1 MTEVTAARLRKF
13 GFEYTVIWKMH
24 YCIAKELTNYVYSPE
39 FGGANDRLFWRE
51 PFSAEGN
58 GDAAKIM
65 PVASE
70 HRRIDDRP
78 PIRCKECFTVVIPNR
93 HIDADCPRFLPGCHD
108 ESFGKLEV
116 TSGWATTMS
125 PQNYDS
131 LVVAADDVVGTPD
144 AHCIGL
150 LSGRIGVAGPTG
162 RNYDGF
168 LGSPGL
174 PGRVHT
180 RP

>member
-1 MTEVTAARLRKF
+1 MTEVPDARLRKF

-58 GDAAKIM
+58 GDAARIM

-70 HRRIDDRP
+70 HRRIDDRS

-108 ESFGKLEV
+108 EVFRQARGDLGMGHNHV
-116 TSGWATTMS
+116 S
-125 PQNYDS
+125 PNYDS

-150 LSGRIGVAGPTG
+150 L
-162 RNYDGF
+162 
-168 LGSPGL
+168 
-174 PGRVHT
+174 
-180 RP
+180 